1 MTDIVELIHVLEMG
15 KPAYDGEDVNYD
27 VATIEDAIAIIQK
40 YAEIQKIVDEFNAA
54 RDNSPMVERTYTEY
68 IKNEKV
74 ACFDRILDTFKG

>member
-1 MTDIVELIHVLEMG
+1 MEELIRALEIG

-27 VATIEDAIAIIQK
+27 VATIEDAVAVIKK

-74 ACFDRILDTFKG
+74 ACFDKVLETFRG